1 MVEVW
6 PCVKFWKVTL
16 LTILHSALK
25 SSNTLCS
32 SLLKGVHDHRPVTR
46 FQHDEL
52 IEAITKMEQILASD
66 ASRFVLHLCI
76 FVNLKAYRLLLAS
89 PTEEDEIDMAVKA
102 MEAME
107 LNGQRMPRL
116 VLHRDFNA

>member
-6 PCVKFWKVTL
+6 PCVKFWKATL

-25 SSNTLCS
+25 FSCS

-52 IEAITKMEQILASD
+52 IEAITKMVQILASD